1 MFHRSL
7 LAIGLGSLISQASL
21 LADDKP
27 VAPPA
32 ELRQDAAKLEFFEKK
47 IRPLLVENCYTC
59 HSAST
64 NARGG
69 LRVDEHR
76 GILAGG
82 GRGKAIVPNEPG
94 KSLLIKAVR
103 HAQGAPAMPP
113 DSKLTDQQIA
123 DLERWIADGA
133 VWPVDVVAS
142 HDYDKAIAEYKDLL
156 ADHWAWQP
164 VVKPVLPA
172 VRQQDWV
179 KSEIDLFVLAKL
191 EAKNLQP
198 AAPASKETLIRRVT
212 FDLTGLPPTPEEVD
226 RFLADDSA
234 DAYEKLVDRLL
245 DSPAFGEHWGRHWL
259 DIARYG
265 ESTGSARNL
274 PYPHAWKYRDYV
286 INAVNSDKPYD
297 EFIQEQI
304 AGDLLPYQSEEERVE
319 HLTATGFLALGV
331 KDVNQRFKNRF
342 ILDNID
348 EQIDTV
354 SQAVLGLTVSCARC
368 HDHKFDPIPTK
379 DYYALVGIFQS
390 TDLCAGVRNKM
401 GGGGLDYYDTSML
414 LPLGAGDAAPVQ
426 TDEVKELKRRVET
439 AQAEFR
445 RLQQSDEGLEK
456 LPNGRNK
463 RQAARQRLNRLQQEL
478 SALTDPAAN
487 GPVALGVRES
497 KTISDAEIRIRG
509 EAEKYGPVVPRG
521 FLSLVNLPDVPEIP
535 ENSSGRLELA
545 KWLTHPQNPLTTRVI
560 ANRIW
565 GYLFGVGLV
574 STPDNFGVNGDHPS
588 HLELLDYLAL
598 RYVNQGWST
607 KSLIRDLVLTQ
618 TYQMSAVADE
628 KALSVD
634 PQNRWLWR
642 HPPRRLTAEEIRDA
656 MLVSSKLIDHK
667 RPEASPAAK
676 LKVIELRNNGA
687 EARQIE
693 AQGRD
698 SRARSVYLPLV
709 RGLVPTSLYVF
720 DFAEQ
725 GLVVGHRDET
735 TVPPQALYMLNDF
748 FVREVSQNLAVNVLK
763 ENSTTPERIQ
773 SAYRAVLGRNPD
785 EVEAARVEQYIAE
798 VTATT
803 NELQQIADRLEQVKE
818 PEKQIAAVTPAK
830 VAQGTGT
837 GGGAAQ
843 EVIDPD
849 QIVQGD
855 APIEEKE
862 LEKVSAETAA
872 WASFIQALYG
882 SAEFR
887 YLK

>member
-1 MFHRSL
+1 MFHRSI

-21 LADDKP
+21 LADDNP
-27 VAPPA
+27 VTTPA
-32 ELRQDAAKLEFFEKK
+32 EIKQDAAKVEFFEKK

-69 LRVDEHR
+69 LRVDEQR

-82 GRGKAIVPNEPG
+82 GRGKAIVPSEPG
-94 KSLLIKAVR
+94 KSLLIKAVK
-103 HAQGAPAMPP
+103 HGQGAPAMPP
-113 DSKLTDQQIA
+113 DSKLSDEQIA
-123 DLERWIADGA
+123 NLERWIADGA
-133 VWPVDVVAS
+133 VWPVEAVAV
-142 HDYDKAIAEYKDLL
+142 HDYNDTNSEYKDLL
-156 ADHWAWQP
+156 QDHWAWQP
-164 VVKPVLPA
+164 VVKSTIPA
-172 VRQQDWV
+172 VRQQDWA
-179 KSEIDLFVLAKL
+179 KSEIDLFILAKL

-198 AAPASKETLIRRVT
+198 AQPASKETLIRRVT
-212 FDLTGLPPTPEEVD
+212 FDLTGVPPTPEEVD
-226 RFLADDSA
+226 QFLADNSA
-234 DAYEKLVDRLL
+234 DAYAKLVDRLL

-259 DIARYG
+259 DVARYG

-286 INAVNSDKPYD
+286 INAVNADKPYD
-297 EFIQEQI
+297 DFIQEQI
-304 AGDLLPYQSEEERVE
+304 AGDLLPYQSEEERIE
-319 HLTATGFLALGV
+319 QLTATGFLALGV

-414 LPLGAGDAAPVQ
+414 LPLEKASDSEP
-426 TDEVKELKRRVET
+426 VET
-439 AQAEFR
+439 EEIKDLKKRLQNAQTEFR

-487 GPVALGVRES
+487 GPVVLGVRDS
-497 KTISDAEIRIRG
+497 KTIADAEIRVRG

-521 FLSLVNLPDVPEIP
+521 FLSLFNLPDVQAIP
-535 ENSSGRLELA
+535 ENSSGRLEFA

-560 ANRIW
+560 VNRVW
-565 GYLFGVGLV
+565 GHLFGAGLV

-588 HLELLDYLAL
+588 HPELLDYLAL

-607 KSLIRDLVLTQ
+607 KSLIRDLVSTQ
-618 TYQMSAVADE
+618 SYQMSAAADE
-628 KALSVD
+628 KALAVD

-676 LKVIELRNNGA
+676 LKVVELRNNGA
-687 EARQIE
+687 EARQLE

-748 FVREVSQNLAVNVLK
+748 FVREVSQNLAVNILK
-763 ENSTTPERIQ
+763 ANSTTPERIQ

-785 EVEAARVEQYIAE
+785 EVEAARVEQYIADI
-798 VTATT
+798 TT
-803 NELQQIADRLEQVKE
+803 SANELQQLADRLEQGKKS
-818 PEKQIAAVTPAK
+818 EKQVASAAPVQ
-830 VAQGTGT
+830 VAQGTG
-837 GGGAAQ
+837 GAAAQ

-855 APIEEKE
+855 APIEEKK
-862 LEKVSAETAA
+862 LKDVSVETTAY
-872 WASFIQALYG
+872 ASFIQALYG

>member
-1 MFHRSL
+1 MFHRSM
-7 LAIGLGSLISQASL
+7 LAIGLGSLLSQASL
-21 LADDKP
+21 LADEKP
-27 VAPPA
+27 VATPA
-32 ELRQDAAKLEFFEKK
+32 EIKQDAAKIDFFEKK

-69 LRVDEHR
+69 LRVDEQR

-94 KSLLIKAVR
+94 KSLLIKAIK
-103 HAQGAPAMPP
+103 HDQGAPAMPP
-113 DSKLTDQQIA
+113 DSKLSDEQIA
-123 DLERWIADGA
+123 NLEQWIADGA
-133 VWPVDVVAS
+133 IWPVEAVS
-142 HDYDKAIAEYKDLL
+142 THDYNKTNSEYQDPLK
-156 ADHWAWQP
+156 DHWAWQP
-164 VVKPVLPA
+164 VVKSAIPA
-172 VRQQDWV
+172 VRQQDWA
-179 KSEIDLFVLAKL
+179 KSDIDLFILAKL

-198 AAPASKETLIRRVT
+198 AQPASKETLIRRVT
-212 FDLTGLPPTPEEVD
+212 FDLTGVPPTPAEVD
-226 RFLADDSA
+226 QFLADNSA
-234 DAYEKLVDRLL
+234 DAYAKLVDRLL

-259 DIARYG
+259 DVARYG

-286 INAVNSDKPYD
+286 INALNADKPYD

-304 AGDLLPYQSEEERVE
+304 AGDLLPYQSEEERIE

-414 LPLGAGDAAPVQ
+414 LPLKKQSESEPVEN
-426 TDEVKELKRRVET
+426 DEVKELKKRLQN
-439 AQAEFR
+439 AQVEFR
-445 RLQQSDEGLEK
+445 RLQQNDEGLEK

-487 GPVALGVRES
+487 GPVVLGVRDS
-497 KTISDAEIRIRG
+497 KTIADAEIRVRG

-521 FLSLVNLPDVPEIP
+521 FLSLVNLPDVQAIP
-535 ENSSGRLELA
+535 VNSSGRLEFA

-560 ANRIW
+560 VNRVW
-565 GYLFGVGLV
+565 GYLFGAGLV

-588 HLELLDYLAL
+588 HLELLDYLAF

-607 KSLIRDLVLTQ
+607 KSLIRDLVSTQ
-618 TYQMSAVADE
+618 AYQMSAAADE
-628 KALSVD
+628 KALVVD

-642 HPPRRLTAEEIRDA
+642 HHPRRLTAEEIRDA

-687 EARQIE
+687 EARQLE

-773 SAYRAVLGRNPD
+773 SAYRTVLGRNPD
-785 EVEAARVEQYIAE
+785 EVELVRVEQFLADI
-798 VTATT
+798 TT
-803 NELQQIADRLEQVKE
+803 SAHELQLLADRLEQDKNAN
-818 PEKQIAAVTPAK
+818 KQVAPAAPVQ
-830 VAQGTGT
+830 VAQGTGA
-837 GGGAAQ
+837 GATQ

-855 APIEEKE
+855 APIEERE
-862 LEKVSAETAA
+862 LEKVSAETTAY
-872 WASFIQALYG
+872 ASFIQALYG